1 MATIRKRFGKWQIQI
16 RRKNYPQII
25 KSFKEKSTATKY
37 AREIELKMD
46 KQQFED
52 YSNAASTTLKDILT
66 RYRDEITP
74 KKKGAQWETYKLN
87 LLIRHKISSLSL
99 LHLNPSALYSLKDEL
114 SKNRKP
120 GTVKHYFSFISNAWN
135 TAERVWGI
143 NLPPKNPIKYVT
155 LDKVYDKRDRILSE
169 EEYKKLLDSAS
180 VSNLRILKDV
190 IIFAYQT
197 AMRFGEIL
205 RLNRKDVDLNKR
217 LIILRD
223 TKNGEDRT
231 IPISNLA
238 VEILRKYPFGDKY
251 FIIKRDQFRHYFEQ
265 ACKRAEINNFRFHDL
280 RACAITNMLLSGML
294 LPEVALISGHKTWS
308 QLSRY
313 TRIKAEHLLD
323 KINFNQV

>member
-1 MATIRKRFGKWQIQI
+1 MATIRKRFGKWQVQI
-16 RRKNYPQII
+16 RRHNYPQII

-52 YSNAASTTLKDILT
+52 YSNAADTTLRDILI

-74 KKKGAQWETYKLN
+74 KKKGSKWETYKLN

-99 LHLNPSALYSLKDEL
+99 LHLNPTALYALKNEL
-114 SKNRKP
+114 SINRKP
-120 GTVKHYFSFISNAWN
+120 GTVKHYFSFINNAWN

-143 NLPPKNPIKYVT
+143 NLPPKNPIKYVI
-155 LDKVYDKRDRILSE
+155 LDKVYDRRDRILNE
-169 EEYKKLLDSAS
+169 EEYKKLLASAS
-180 VSNLRILKDV
+180 TSNLRILKDM
-190 IIFAYQT
+190 IILAYQT

-205 RLNRKDVDLNKR
+205 KLNRKDVDLNKR
-217 LIILRD
+217 LITLRD

-231 IPISNLA
+231 IPISNIA
-238 VEILRKYPFGDKY
+238 IEILRKYPFGERY

-265 ACKRAEINNFRFHDL
+265 ACKRAEIINFRFHDL
-280 RACAITNMLLSGML
+280 RACAITKMFLSGMTV
-294 LPEVALISGHKTWS
+294 PEVAVISGHKTWS

-313 TRIKAEHLLD
+313 TRIKPEQLID
-323 KINFNQV
+323 KINFK

>member
-1 MATIRKRFGKWQIQI
+1 MATIRKRFGKWQVQI
-16 RRKNYPQII
+16 RRHNYPQII
-25 KSFKEKSTATKY
+25 KSFKEKSTASKY

-52 YSNAASTTLKDILT
+52 YSNAAGTTLRDILT

-74 KKKGAQWETYKLN
+74 KKKGAKWETYKLN

-99 LHLNPSALYSLKDEL
+99 LHLNPTALCALKNEL
-114 SKNRKP
+114 SINRKP
-120 GTVKHYFSFISNAWN
+120 GTVKHYFNFINNAWN

-143 NLPPKNPIKYVT
+143 NLPPKNPIKYVI
-155 LDKVYDKRDRILSE
+155 LDKVYDRRDRILNE
-169 EEYKKLLDSAS
+169 EEYKKLLASAS
-180 VSNLRILKDV
+180 VSNLRILNDM
-190 IIFAYQT
+190 IILAYQT

-205 RLNRKDVDLNKR
+205 KLNRRDVDLNKR
-217 LIILRD
+217 LITLRD

-231 IPISNLA
+231 IPISNIA
-238 VEILRKYPFGDKY
+238 VEILRKYPFGERY

-280 RACAITNMLLSGML
+280 RACAITKMFLSGMTV
-294 LPEVALISGHKTWS
+294 PEVAVISGHKTWS

-313 TRIKAEHLLD
+313 TRIKPEQLID
-323 KINFNQV
+323 KINFK

>member
-1 MATIRKRFGKWQIQI
+1 MATIRKRFGKWQVQI
-16 RRKNYPQII
+16 RRHNYPQII

-52 YSNAASTTLKDILT
+52 YSNAASTTLRDILT

-74 KKKGAQWETYKLN
+74 KKKGAKWETYKLN

-99 LHLNPSALYSLKDEL
+99 LHLNPTALHALKNEL
-114 SKNRKP
+114 SINRKP
-120 GTVKHYFSFISNAWN
+120 GTVKHYFSFINNAWN

-143 NLPPKNPIKYVT
+143 NLPPKNPIKYVI
-155 LDKVYDKRDRILSE
+155 LDKVYDRRDRILNE
-169 EEYKKLLDSAS
+169 EEYKKLLASAS
-180 VSNLRILKDV
+180 VSNLRILNDM
-190 IIFAYQT
+190 IILAYQT

-205 RLNRKDVDLNKR
+205 KLNRKDVDLNKR
-217 LIILRD
+217 LITLRD

-231 IPISNLA
+231 IPISNIA
-238 VEILRKYPFGDKY
+238 IEVLRKYPFGERY

-280 RACAITNMLLSGML
+280 RACAITKMFLSGMTV
-294 LPEVALISGHKTWS
+294 PEVAVISGHKTWP

-313 TRIKAEHLLD
+313 TRIKPEQLID
-323 KINFNQV
+323 KINFK

>member
-1 MATIRKRFGKWQIQI
+1 MATIRKRFGKWQVQI
-16 RRKNYPQII
+16 RRHNYPQII
-25 KSFKEKSTATKY
+25 KSFKEKSTASKY

-52 YSNAASTTLKDILT
+52 YSNAASTTLRDILT

-74 KKKGAQWETYKLN
+74 KKKGAKWETYKLN

-99 LHLNPSALYSLKDEL
+99 LHLNPTALCALKNEL
-114 SKNRKP
+114 SINRKP
-120 GTVKHYFSFISNAWN
+120 GTVKHYFNFINNAWN

-143 NLPPKNPIKYVT
+143 NLPPKNPIKYVI
-155 LDKVYDKRDRILSE
+155 LDKVYDRRDRILNE
-169 EEYKKLLDSAS
+169 EEYKKLLASAS
-180 VSNLRILKDV
+180 VSNLRILNDM
-190 IIFAYQT
+190 IILAYQT

-205 RLNRKDVDLNKR
+205 KLNRKDVDLNKR
-217 LIILRD
+217 LITLRD

-231 IPISNLA
+231 IPISNIA
-238 VEILRKYPFGDKY
+238 IEVLRKYPFGERY

-280 RACAITNMLLSGML
+280 RACAITKMFLSGMTV
-294 LPEVALISGHKTWS
+294 PEVAVISGHKTWS

-313 TRIKAEHLLD
+313 TRIKPEQLID
-323 KINFNQV
+323 KINFK

>member
-1 MATIRKRFGKWQIQI
+1 MATIRKRFGKWQVQI
-16 RRKNYPQII
+16 RRHNYPQII
-25 KSFKEKSTATKY
+25 KSFKEKSTASKY

-52 YSNAASTTLKDILT
+52 YSNAASTTLRDILT

-74 KKKGAQWETYKLN
+74 KKKGAKWETYKLN

-99 LHLNPSALYSLKDEL
+99 LHLNPTALCALKNEL
-114 SKNRKP
+114 SINRKP
-120 GTVKHYFSFISNAWN
+120 GTVKHYFNFINNAWN

-143 NLPPKNPIKYVT
+143 NLPPKNPIKYVI
-155 LDKVYDKRDRILSE
+155 LDKVYDRRDRILNE
-169 EEYKKLLDSAS
+169 EEYKKLLASAS
-180 VSNLRILKDV
+180 VSNLRILNDM
-190 IIFAYQT
+190 IILAYQT

-205 RLNRKDVDLNKR
+205 KLNRRDVDLNKR
-217 LIILRD
+217 LITLRD

-231 IPISNLA
+231 IPISNIA
-238 VEILRKYPFGDKY
+238 IEVLRKYPFGERY

-280 RACAITNMLLSGML
+280 RACAITKMFLSGMTV
-294 LPEVALISGHKTWS
+294 PEVAVISGHKTWS

-313 TRIKAEHLLD
+313 TRIKPEQLID
-323 KINFNQV
+323 KINFK

>member
-1 MATIRKRFGKWQIQI
+1 MATIRKRFGKWQVQI
-16 RRKNYPQII
+16 RRHNYPQII
-25 KSFKEKSTATKY
+25 KSFKEKSTASKY

-99 LHLNPSALYSLKDEL
+99 LHLNPTALCALKNEL
-114 SKNRKP
+114 SINRKP
-120 GTVKHYFSFISNAWN
+120 GTVKHYFNFINNAWN

-143 NLPPKNPIKYVT
+143 NLPPKNPIKYVI
-155 LDKVYDKRDRILSE
+155 LDKVYDRRDRILNE
-169 EEYKKLLDSAS
+169 EEYKKLLASAS
-180 VSNLRILKDV
+180 VSNLRILNDM
-190 IIFAYQT
+190 IILAYQT

-205 RLNRKDVDLNKR
+205 KLNRKDVDLNKR
-217 LIILRD
+217 LITLRD

-231 IPISNLA
+231 IPISNIA
-238 VEILRKYPFGDKY
+238 IEILRKYPFGERY
-251 FIIKRDQFRHYFEQ
+251 FIIKREQFRHYYEQ
-265 ACKRAEINNFRFHDL
+265 ACKRAEISNFRFHDL
-280 RACAITNMLLSGML
+280 RACAITKMFLSGMTV
-294 LPEVALISGHKTWS
+294 PEVAVISGHKTWS

-313 TRIKAEHLLD
+313 TRIKPEQLID
-323 KINFNQV
+323 KINFK

>member
-1 MATIRKRFGKWQIQI
+1 MATIRKRFGKWQVQI
-16 RRKNYPQII
+16 RRHNYPQII
-25 KSFKEKSTATKY
+25 KSFKEKSTASKY

-52 YSNAASTTLKDILT
+52 YSNAASTTLRDILT

-74 KKKGAQWETYKLN
+74 KKKGAKWETYKLN

-99 LHLNPSALYSLKDEL
+99 LHLNPTALCALKNEL
-114 SKNRKP
+114 SINRKP
-120 GTVKHYFSFISNAWN
+120 GTVKHYFNFINNAWN

-143 NLPPKNPIKYVT
+143 NLPPKNPIKYVI
-155 LDKVYDKRDRILSE
+155 LDKVYDRRDRILNE
-169 EEYKKLLDSAS
+169 EEYKKLLASAS
-180 VSNLRILKDV
+180 VSNLRILNDL
-190 IIFAYQT
+190 IILAYQT

-205 RLNRKDVDLNKR
+205 KLNRRDVDLNKR
-217 LIILRD
+217 LITLRD

-231 IPISNLA
+231 IPISNIA
-238 VEILRKYPFGDKY
+238 IEVLRKYPFGERY

-280 RACAITNMLLSGML
+280 RACAITKMFLSGMTV
-294 LPEVALISGHKTWS
+294 PEVAVISGHKTWS

-313 TRIKAEHLLD
+313 TRIKPEQLID
-323 KINFNQV
+323 KINFK

>member
-1 MATIRKRFGKWQIQI
+1 MATIRKRFGKWQVQI
-16 RRKNYPQII
+16 RRHNYPQII
-25 KSFKEKSTATKY
+25 KSFKEKSTASKY

-99 LHLNPSALYSLKDEL
+99 LHLNPTALYALKNEL
-114 SKNRKP
+114 SINRKP
-120 GTVKHYFSFISNAWN
+120 GTVKHYFNFINNAWN

-143 NLPPKNPIKYVT
+143 NLPPKNPIKYVI
-155 LDKVYDKRDRILSE
+155 LDKVYDRRDRILNE
-169 EEYKKLLDSAS
+169 EEYKKLLASAS
-180 VSNLRILKDV
+180 VSNLRILNDM
-190 IIFAYQT
+190 IMLAYQT

-205 RLNRKDVDLNKR
+205 KLNRKDVDLNKR
-217 LIILRD
+217 LITLRD

-231 IPISNLA
+231 IPISNIA
-238 VEILRKYPFGDKY
+238 IEILRKYPFGERY
-251 FIIKRDQFRHYFEQ
+251 FVIKRDQFRHYFEQ
-265 ACKRAEINNFRFHDL
+265 ACKKAEIDNFRFHDL
-280 RACAITNMLLSGML
+280 RACAITKMFLSGMTV
-294 LPEVALISGHKTWS
+294 PEVAVISGHKTWS

-313 TRIKAEHLLD
+313 TRIKPEQLID
-323 KINFNQV
+323 KINFK

>member
-1 MATIRKRFGKWQIQI
+1 MATIRKRFGKWQVQI
-16 RRKNYPQII
+16 RRHNYPQII
-25 KSFKEKSTATKY
+25 KSFKEKSTASKY
-37 AREIELKMD
+37 AREIELKID

-99 LHLNPSALYSLKDEL
+99 LHLNPTALYALKNEL
-114 SKNRKP
+114 SINRKP
-120 GTVKHYFSFISNAWN
+120 GTVKHYFNFINNAWN

-143 NLPPKNPIKYVT
+143 NLPPKNPIKYVI
-155 LDKVYDKRDRILSE
+155 LDKVYDRRDRILNE
-169 EEYKKLLDSAS
+169 EEYKKLLASAS
-180 VSNLRILKDV
+180 VSNLRILNDM
-190 IIFAYQT
+190 IMLAYQT

-205 RLNRKDVDLNKR
+205 KLNRKDVDLNKR
-217 LIILRD
+217 LITLRD

-231 IPISNLA
+231 IPISNIA
-238 VEILRKYPFGDKY
+238 IEILKKYPFGERY
-251 FIIKRDQFRHYFEQ
+251 FEIKRDQFRHYFEQ

-280 RACAITNMLLSGML
+280 RACAITKMFLSGMTV
-294 LPEVALISGHKTWS
+294 PEVAVISGHKTWS

-313 TRIKAEHLLD
+313 TRIKPEQLID
-323 KINFNQV
+323 KINFK

>member
-1 MATIRKRFGKWQIQI
+1 MATIRKRFGKWQVQI
-16 RRKNYPQII
+16 RRHNYPQII

-52 YSNAASTTLKDILT
+52 YSNAASTTLRDILT

-74 KKKGAQWETYKLN
+74 KKKGAKWETYKLN

-99 LHLNPSALYSLKDEL
+99 LHLNPTALCALKNEL
-114 SKNRKP
+114 SINRKP
-120 GTVKHYFSFISNAWN
+120 GTVKHYFNFINNAWN

-143 NLPPKNPIKYVT
+143 NLPPKNPIKYVI
-155 LDKVYDKRDRILSE
+155 LDKVYDRRDRILNE
-169 EEYKKLLDSAS
+169 EEYKKLLASAS
-180 VSNLRILKDV
+180 VSNLRILNDM
-190 IIFAYQT
+190 IILAYQT

-205 RLNRKDVDLNKR
+205 KLNRRDVDLNKR
-217 LIILRD
+217 LITLRD

-231 IPISNLA
+231 IPISNIA
-238 VEILRKYPFGDKY
+238 IEVLRKYPFGERY

-265 ACKRAEINNFRFHDL
+265 ACRRAEINNFRFHDL
-280 RACAITNMLLSGML
+280 RACAITKMFLSGMTV
-294 LPEVALISGHKTWS
+294 PEVAVISGHKTWS

-313 TRIKAEHLLD
+313 TRIKPEQLID
-323 KINFNQV
+323 KINFK

>member
-1 MATIRKRFGKWQIQI
+1 MATIRKRFSKWQVQI
-16 RRKNYPQII
+16 RRNNYPQII

-52 YSNAASTTLKDILT
+52 YSNAAGTTLRDILT

-74 KKKGAQWETYKLN
+74 KKKGAKWETYKLN

-99 LHLNPSALYSLKDEL
+99 LHLNPTVLYALKKEL
-114 SKNRKP
+114 SINRKP
-120 GTVKHYFSFISNAWN
+120 GTIKHYFSFINNAWN

-143 NLPPKNPIKYVT
+143 NLPPKNPIKYVI
-155 LDKVYDKRDRILSE
+155 LDKVYDRRDRILNE
-169 EEYKKLLDSAS
+169 EEYKKLLTTAS
-180 VSNLRILKDV
+180 VSNLRILNDM
-190 IIFAYQT
+190 IILAYQT

-205 RLNRKDVDLNKR
+205 KLNRKDVDLNKK
-217 LIILRD
+217 LITLRD

-231 IPISNLA
+231 IPISNIA
-238 VEILRKYPFGDKY
+238 IEILRKYPFGEKY

-280 RACAITNMLLSGML
+280 RACAITKMFLSGMTI
-294 LPEVALISGHKTWS
+294 PEVAVISGHKTWS

-313 TRIKAEHLLD
+313 TRIKPEQLID
-323 KINFNQV
+323 KINFK